1 MVFKLKTKHMISR
14 KRLFYTCILCVSLL
28 ILLISAINLLYR
40 TEEKQCV
47 EGIRQQASKIAA
59 NLKEQFESDNAYLN
73 SLATLLA
80 DCEPED
86 VQPAVLVHQSHDIGM
101 LNRLQLLFPDGTLIT
116 ENGSFNVSDK
126 ISFDDEKLKKSHI
139 TGLTDDLIIPSERVI
154 RNACPIV
161 NNGEV
166 TAILYGIIDPDDLS
180 LYMSGLKNTYI
191 TDVYLIDAE
200 SGDYIVD
207 TLHNRL
213 SNVRN
218 YTDRS
223 IKPGF
228 SWEDFLKDFKNGS
241 GYTEFHAPIK
251 DDYFYMA
258 FEPAGINDWR
268 VCVTIPKSIAFARA
282 FQLRTRL
289 IYIII
294 ATTVIMGVYL
304 ISFTYEERKTSKRRM
319 YASEIRKLLLQITND
334 DKLIHDSLMCIVD
347 FSDAKRA
354 FFLDSESGIYCLSAS
369 RPDSPEIT
377 PESRSL
383 FRAIIFKIAA
393 KSNMEIIE
401 MKANK
406 QLAAMDSEIYEFMN
420 TYTIKQISFVS
431 VRDKNG
437 HFTVLGVIN
446 PKNKD
451 SGKLLEDVSPCFAI
465 AIENRKHLIATTNEV
480 VTDPLTGLFNRAGF
494 RRDLNSLQE
503 KLPENFGCVY
513 VDVNE
518 LHSYNNTYGHEA
530 GDAMLRRI
538 AQVLKEKFEE
548 FPVYRIGGDEFMIF
562 TTGIS
567 ENEIQARMS
576 DAQNIIKAD
585 GYHISPGAVFNP
597 EGGDIDDLIK
607 IAERRMMNKKA
618 EYYQAKADEIIAK
631 TDSKPVDIVETGN
644 YELDSCLS
652 VLGMHYLAIYF
663 VSLDNDSFVQLLG
676 SYQLNEYIKKH
687 CFLDAMRH
695 YVRDLVKPQY
705 GRRFSSIL
713 DRNTLLHQLSKGHP
727 TTIAYTKNDC
737 ERVLL
742 NIYPIENKNG
752 DVKDSVWV
760 FERQSA

>member
-1 MVFKLKTKHMISR
+1 MVSKLQKKHMISR
-14 KRLFYTCILCVSLL
+14 KRLFNTCILCVSLL
-28 ILLISAINLLYR
+28 ILLISAVNILYR

-47 EGIRQQASKIAA
+47 KGIRQQASRIAT
-59 NLKEQFESDNAYLN
+59 NLKEQLERDNAYLN
-73 SLATLLA
+73 SLAALIA

-86 VQPAVLVHQSHDIGM
+86 VKPAVLVCQSHDIGI

-126 ISFDDEKLKKSHI
+126 ISFDEEKLKKSHI
-139 TGLTDDLIIPSERVI
+139 TGLTDDLIIPSEKVI
-154 RNACPIV
+154 RNACPIM

-180 LYMSGLKNTYI
+180 RYMSGLKSTYS

-200 SGDYIVD
+200 SGDCIVD
-207 TLHNRL
+207 TLHNSL
-213 SNVRN
+213 SNVSN
-218 YTDRS
+218 YTDIS

-228 SWEDFLKDFKNGS
+228 SWEDFVRDFKNGS
-241 GYTEFHAPIK
+241 GYTAFHNPIK
-251 DDYFYMA
+251 DEYFYMA
-258 FEPAGINDWR
+258 FENAGINEWR
-268 VCVTIPKSIAFARA
+268 VCVTIPQSIAFSRA
-282 FQLRTRL
+282 FQLRTRM
-289 IYIII
+289 ISIIM
-294 ATTVIMGVYL
+294 ATAVIMAIYL

-319 YASEIRKLLLQITND
+319 YASEIRKRLLQITND
-334 DKLIHDSLMCIVD
+334 DNLIHDALMCMVD
-347 FSDAKRA
+347 FSGARRA

-377 PESRSL
+377 PVSRSS

-406 QLAAMDSEIYEFMN
+406 QLAAIDSEIYEFMN
-420 TYTIKQISFVS
+420 TYTIKKISFVS

-437 HFTVLGVIN
+437 HFTVLGVMN

-465 AIENRKHLIATTNEV
+465 AIKNKKHLIETTNEV
-480 VTDPLTGLFNRAGF
+480 ITDPLTGLFNRAGF
-494 RRDLNSLQE
+494 RHDLNNLEE

-518 LHSYNNTYGHEA
+518 LHSYNNTYGHKA
-530 GDAMLRRI
+530 GDEMLKRI
-538 AQVLKEKFEE
+538 AQVLKKKFEE

-576 DAQNIIKAD
+576 EVQNTIKAD
-585 GYHISPGAVFNP
+585 GYHISPGAVFSP
-597 EGGDIDDLIK
+597 EGGDINELIK

-618 EYYQAKADEIIAK
+618 EYYQAKADEIISK
-631 TDSKPVDIVETGN
+631 TDSKHVDIVATGN

-652 VLGMHYLAIYF
+652 VLGMHYLGVYF
-663 VSLDNDSFVQLLG
+663 VSLDNDSFVPLLS
-676 SYQLNEYIKKH
+676 SYQLSEYIEKH
-687 CFLDAMRH
+687 SFLDAMRH

-742 NIYPIENKNG
+742 NIYPIENKNV

-760 FERQSA
+760 FERQNS